1 MKSPAKIGESRFLG
15 NISTSSIRN
24 LLPRSI
30 YAKQKSI
37 QSQSFRSNDEN
48 APPCDPNA
56 LTPHSDLQLKNKS
69 PQKVFPSTPPEEHTQ
84 ILKLGPE
91 TYSEDREDTASKS
104 PSKFEGRSVLATRS
118 NEITEEDDELGDQ
131 IRELKEDLIRTKSD
145 GYKPDG
151 SKSGGYFARESLSQL
166 RMSINKSLVMSC
178 DDNKKDDDGDYDV
191 MELNKHVE
199 KYCDADDLRDSV
211 QSSFAS
217 ASCCEAESMSGDE
230 ICSEDVEIHKE
241 CAFSESVGSG
251 ISISLPHQTRVL
263 EEPILSESPKLRNF
277 RKSLA
282 ASTKFQA
289 TARNVT
295 ESSNKKPLNPTD
307 SLAASLQRG
316 LQIIDTHQRSS
327 LSNRSSVSFSFGHLS
342 LKPCD
347 EAEILSASVK
357 SLQEVRSKE
366 GGSSILLC
374 LSCRQKLDQEAEGG
388 CTGEKHLKNICA
400 EQATKIEQLTCL
412 LDQYKNNTMQEPS
425 KLMNTNDGGDK
436 TNQLS
441 EKEALLKEIAE
452 LKSKLQPTKSTE
464 NLRSSL
470 LLRSFQMRKSTDLT
484 RNTEN
489 NSDGLEEERER
500 WTEMESEWISLTD
513 DLRMDIDNHRRHAE
527 DLEIELRKEKTAAE
541 ELNDALGRAMLGH
554 SRFIEQYTELQEK
567 YDELVERHN
576 VTLAGIVDVK
586 KAAAKA
592 AVKGRH
598 GKSFAKAFS
607 AELTAIRAE
616 KEKEREFL
624 KKENKGLKIQLRDT
638 AEAVQAAGE
647 LLIRLREAE
656 QYVQSSEERFS
667 LLEEENAK
675 LTMQMEKL
683 KSKHKTEMSTMKQYL
698 AESKLPGSAL
708 QPWFTGNEEHLSED
722 RTGLVKENEEHR
734 TGVVSYDDYADDQA
748 WRAEFVIYVLQPLKL
763 EWLGAALDLLLVSLV
778 STISALFLYNL
789 DGETIELFTT
799 IETSKHKPQDVTY
812 TIDATRGL
820 VYLSGRASPEIV
832 LRIRKAKKHAKLI
845 HMDYGHV
852 IPPPYNPP
860 NPYEA
865 VPITYNYQNT
875 WPPSPYQSPMYQPT
889 APPSPMTQY
898 MYYRQ
903 DPNIQQ
909 PHPMAFPYNYYPYYV
924 PEVLQSPPPYI
935 PTREGVTG
943 EQQCRIL

>member
-1 MKSPAKIGESRFLG
+1 MKSPAKIGENRFLG

-37 QSQSFRSNDEN
+37 QSQSFRSDDEN
-48 APPCDPNA
+48 APPCDPNIQ
-56 LTPHSDLQLKNKS
+56 TDLQLKNKS
-69 PQKVFPSTPPEEHTQ
+69 PQKVFPSTLPEEHTQ
-84 ILKLGPE
+84 ILKSGPNN
-91 TYSEDREDTASKS
+91 YSEDKEEDTVSKS

-118 NEITEEDDELGDQ
+118 RSMDNEITEEDELGDQ
-131 IRELKEDLIRTKSD
+131 IRELKEELIRTKSD

-151 SKSGGYFARESLSQL
+151 SKSGGYFARDSLSQL
-166 RMSINKSLVMSC
+166 RMSINKSLVMTC
-178 DDNKKDDDGDYDV
+178 DDNKEEDCDDDV

-217 ASCCEAESMSGDE
+217 ASCCEAESMSGDD

-241 CAFSESVGSG
+241 CAFPEPLGNG

-263 EEPILSESPKLRNF
+263 EEPILSESPKLRNI
-277 RKSLA
+277 RKSVA
-282 ASTKFQA
+282 ASTKFSPS
-289 TARNVT
+289 V
-295 ESSNKKPLNPTD
+295 SKKPLSPTD

-316 LQIIDTHQRSS
+316 LQVIDSHQRSS

-342 LKPCD
+342 LKPC
-347 EAEILSASVK
+347 ENLSASVK
-357 SLQEVRSKE
+357 SFQEDKPKE
-366 GGSSILLC
+366 GASSILLC

-388 CTGEKHLKNICA
+388 CTDEKHLKNICA
-400 EQATKIEQLTCL
+400 EQATKIEQLTSL
-412 LDQYKNNTMQEPS
+412 VDQYKKNTVQESS
-425 KLMNTNDGGDK
+425 KLTKSVDGRDETEVVK
-436 TNQLS
+436 ETYETNQLS

-484 RNTEN
+484 RNAEN
-489 NSDGLEEERER
+489 NGDVLEEERER

-513 DLRMDIDNHRRHAE
+513 DLRMDIDNHRKHAE
-527 DLEIELRKEKTAAE
+527 DLEMELRKEKTATE

-567 YDELVERHN
+567 YDELVERHQ
-576 VTLAGIVDVK
+576 VTVAGIVDVK

-592 AVKGRH
+592 AVKGRD
-598 GKSFAKAFS
+598 GKRFAKAFS

-667 LLEEENAK
+667 TLEEENAK
-675 LTMQMEKL
+675 LKMQMEKL
-683 KSKHKTEMSTMKQYL
+683 KGKHKTEMSTMKQYL

-708 QPWFTGNEEHLSED
+708 QPWFKEGEEDETEH
-722 RTGLVKENEEHR
+722 RTGVVVKENEEYETESR
-734 TGVVSYDDYADDQA
+734 TGGVVSYDDYADDQA
-748 WRAEFVIYVLQPLKL
+748 WRAEFGAIY
-763 EWLGAALDLLLVSLV
+763 
-778 STISALFLYNL
+778 
-789 DGETIELFTT
+789 
-799 IETSKHKPQDVTY
+799 QD
-812 TIDATRGL
+812 
-820 VYLSGRASPEIV
+820 
-832 LRIRKAKKHAKLI
+832 H
-845 HMDYGHV
+845 
-852 IPPPYNPP
+852 
-860 NPYEA
+860 
-865 VPITYNYQNT
+865 
-875 WPPSPYQSPMYQPT
+875 
-889 APPSPMTQY
+889 QY
-898 MYYRQ
+898 
-903 DPNIQQ
+903 
-909 PHPMAFPYNYYPYYV
+909 
-924 PEVLQSPPPYI
+924 
-935 PTREGVTG
+935 
-943 EQQCRIL
+943 